1 VLKARI
7 ITGTILLA
15 LVLGA
20 NFYLPSAWFAVFL
33 SLFIARGAF
42 EWGRLMRGAG
52 DAARVWMPVGIVFV
66 MLGLWLTRDHAWIA
80 ALTFTFAAAGWCF
93 VLWLLRHVDRL
104 PPARSR
110 GPAMQF
116 VLGCIVL
123 PPCWLA
129 MVTLHD
135 MADYGPQYVFFLIGL
150 IALADT
156 AAYFSGRAFGKNKL
170 APSISPGK
178 TWEGVAG
185 AVAATSVFGGVGA
198 WLFGI
203 RGVALAAFSLLCAVT
218 VMFSIVGDLF
228 ESLLKRQAG
237 VKDSGT
243 IFPGHGGVLDRIDG
257 FTAGAPVFAFGLMML
272 EGL

>member
-15 LVLGA
+15 LVLCA
-20 NFYLPSAWFAVFL
+20 NFYLPSPWFAVFL
-33 SLFIARGAF
+33 SAFIARGAF
-42 EWGRLMRGAG
+42 EWGRLMRGNH
-52 DAARVWMPVGIVFV
+52 DAAKLWMPIGIIIA
-66 MLGLWLTRDHAWIA
+66 MTGLWLTRDRPWIA
-80 ALTFTFAAAGWCF
+80 AITFTFAAAGWCF
-93 VLWLLRHVDRL
+93 VVWLLRHVNRL
-104 PPARSR
+104 PPPRSR
-110 GPAMQF
+110 GPAVQF
-116 VLGCIVL
+116 LLGCIVL

-135 MADYGPQYVFFLIGL
+135 MPNYGPHYVFFLIGL

-156 AAYFSGRAFGKNKL
+156 TAFFSGRAFGKTKL

-185 AVAATSVFGGVGA
+185 AVVATSIFGAAGA
-198 WLFGI
+198 WMFGL
-203 RGVALAAFSLLCAVT
+203 RGFALVAFASLCAIT

-243 IFPGHGGVLDRIDG
+243 IFPGHGGVLDRIDS